1 MVNRKRLV
9 RKGYCYFKGMI
20 MGVVKTFRS
29 LLFHLLK
36 EELLGTITMLKNGKT
51 EEKRTD
57 KVEYS

>member
-1 MVNRKRLV
+1 
-9 RKGYCYFKGMI
+9 